1 MSLGKLNELNLNGN
15 QIKYIE
21 NLEKLPMLRKLNLS
35 KNKIE
40 SLGSLGIPP
49 KNTSIEIL
57 DLSRNLFSI
66 DCLENLI
73 FELQNIPDLKEIDFT
88 DNEITKNKDYK
99 PKILIFKEIIRLDGL
114 ETKGILRNHLEL
126 LKTTNNYETLIEK
139 TKKETLENLRE
150 NEELKRRLNERIDE
164 KEEEIDR
171 IYEKYEL
178 TMKKYNLSFFLLIF
192 LIFFIKKKVI

>member
-1 MSLGKLNELNLNGN
+1 
-15 QIKYIE
+15 
-21 NLEKLPMLRKLNLS
+21 MLTKLNLS

-73 FELQNIPDLKEIDFT
+73 FELQNIRDLKEIDFT

-99 PKILIFKEIIRLDGL
+99 PKILVFKEIIRLDGL

-150 NEELKRRLNERIDE
+150 NEELKRRLNEKIDE

-178 TMKKYNLSFFLLIF
+178 TMKKYKLSSFS
-192 LIFFIKKKVI
+192 